1 MSEEVTVVGP
11 ITLADFEAIAVK
23 KIPAASLVYINDG
36 CGDNI
41 TLRANR
47 SAFGQFQ
54 LRPRVLIDVSRRSLV
69 TRVLNVT
76 SPVPIFVA
84 PTAANCLAHV
94 DGELAVA
101 RACKRLGVPQTLS
114 TFASTSVE
122 DVCRVGHDVW
132 FQLYVFKQRELT
144 RQLVA
149 RAVKAG
155 VKALVLT
162 VDVPVFGLRENVDR
176 ARFESPPHVRMANL
190 LDAPPNLIQNL
201 GSLIDP
207 SLSWKDIA
215 WLRSLTDLPIL
226 VKGVL
231 SPHDA
236 ELAVAFGAD
245 AIIVS
250 NHGARQLDGALP
262 AILALEPIAQ
272 RVARRVPVLVDG
284 GIRRGTDVLKAL
296 ALGADAVLV
305 GRPIIHGL
313 AVDGERGV
321 TAVLA
326 RLTTELDNVMAQC
339 GVLST
344 SGVPRDIVVDV
355 SKANL

>member
-1 MSEEVTVVGP
+1 MSFNP
-11 ITLADFEAIAVK
+11 ITLADFESIAIK
-23 KIPAASLVYINDG
+23 KIPSSSLVYINDG

-41 TLRANR
+41 TLQANR
-47 SAFGQFQ
+47 IAFQHFY
-54 LRPRVLIDVSRRSLV
+54 LRPRVLIDVSQRTLR
-69 TRVLNVT
+69 TRVLSVNST
-76 SPVPIFVA
+76 SPVFVA
-84 PTAANCLAHV
+84 PTAANRLAHT

-114 TFASTSVE
+114 TFASVSVE

-132 FQLYVFKQRELT
+132 FQLYVFKQRDLT

-149 RAVKAG
+149 RAVAAG

-162 VDVPVFGLRENVDR
+162 VDVPIFGLRENVDR
-176 ARFESPPHVRMANL
+176 ARFESPPDVRMANL
-190 LDAPPNLIQNL
+190 LDAPPNLIANL

-207 SLSWKDIA
+207 TLSWRDIA
-215 WLRSLTDLPIL
+215 WLRTLTTLPIV

-231 SPHDA
+231 SPLDA
-236 ELAVAFGAD
+236 ELAVSYGAD

-262 AILALEPIAQ
+262 AILALEPIAK
-272 RVARRVPVLVDG
+272 RVNKRVPVLVDG

-313 AVDGERGV
+313 AVDGEAGV
-321 TAVLA
+321 VSVLS
-326 RLTTELDNVMAQC
+326 RLNTELDNVMAQC

-344 SGVPRDIVVDV
+344 STVPRDIVINAHA
-355 SKANL
+355 KL